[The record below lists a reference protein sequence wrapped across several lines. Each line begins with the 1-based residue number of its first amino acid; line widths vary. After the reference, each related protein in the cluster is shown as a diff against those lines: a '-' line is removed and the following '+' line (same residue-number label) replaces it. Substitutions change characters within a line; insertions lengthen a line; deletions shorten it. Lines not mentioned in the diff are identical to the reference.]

1 MRPPLS
7 ETEPPAFHDHDAG
20 FRAALLRERYL
31 LVAFVAAAC
40 RGRMR
45 GSDRVEDFVQ
55 ETLAIAWSRR
65 TEFDA
70 SRPLGP
76 WLRGI
81 AANVVFAAIRMELR
95 RRRILDSAQHEIER
109 MRVVGRQFDRL
120 AARTDPDDLAIGL
133 RQCME
138 ALPEAARDVLERHYF
153 LGQSLVSIAVATGLS
168 EDAACKRASRA
179 RALLAKCLERKR
191 LLPGAAP
198 ARAEKLP

>member
-1 MRPPLS
+1 MSDTDQTTL
-7 ETEPPAFHDHDAG
+7 EGQDDD

-40 RGRMR
+40 RGRVR
-45 GSDRVEDFVQ
+45 GSDRVDDFVQ
-55 ETLAIAWSRR
+55 ETLTIAWSRR
-65 TEFDA
+65 AEYDM

-95 RRRILDSAQHEIER
+95 RRRILDTAQHEIER

-120 AARTDPDDLAIGL
+120 AARNEPDDLAIGL

-138 ALPEAARDVLERHYF
+138 ALPDAAREVVERHYF

-168 EDAACKRASRA
+168 EDATCKRASRA

-191 LLPGAAP
+191 ILPAA
-198 ARAEKLP
+198 ALSRAENLP